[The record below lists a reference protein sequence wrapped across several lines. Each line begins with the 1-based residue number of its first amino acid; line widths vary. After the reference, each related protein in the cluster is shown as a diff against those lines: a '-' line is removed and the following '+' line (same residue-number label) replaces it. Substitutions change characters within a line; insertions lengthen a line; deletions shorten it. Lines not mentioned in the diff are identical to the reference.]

1 MNILY
6 SALDQQVPGTKGGSI
21 HVQSV
26 AEGLAAL
33 GNDVHVLT
41 RRGPGGFPAAPRVWW
56 HDMAPPL
63 GRPQLR
69 WMRAGAV
76 ARLAREIGAN
86 AIIERYYNFGGEGVR
101 AAKRLGVPVMLEVNA
116 PVVDYPGSPKRRLD
130 QALLVEPMRRWREWQ
145 CGAADL
151 IVTPIA
157 RIVPRLVERS
167 RVIELE
173 WGADTDLFRPGVAG
187 TARFEKE
194 AGQVTAVFAGAFRA
208 WHGAA
213 RLVEAIGVL
222 RERGERRLQAV
233 LIGDGPEF
241 ERVRQMAARL
251 DGVTLTG
258 GISHVEMPAQLSAAD
273 IGVAPFDVD
282 AHAPL
287 SLGFYW
293 SPLKVF
299 EYMASGLPVV
309 APRIERLARIA
320 RDGQEALLYDPRDPC
335 GLADCLVRLLDPAL
349 RQRLGTAGRER
360 VVREFSWAAHCAQ
373 LDAALRKVCA
383 CGC

>member
-1 MNILY
+1 
-6 SALDQQVPGTKGGSI
+6 
-21 HVQSV
+21 
-26 AEGLAAL
+26 
-33 GNDVHVLT
+33 VHVLT
-41 RRGPGGFPAAPRVWW
+41 RQGAGGFPVSPRVWW

-63 GRPQLR
+63 AQPQLR

-76 ARLAREIGAN
+76 ERLARQAGAH

-101 AAKRLGVPVMLEVNA
+101 AARRLRVPVMLEVNA
-116 PVVDYPGSPKRRLD
+116 PVVDYPGSPKRRVD
-130 QALLVEPMRRWREWQ
+130 RALLVEPMRRWRDWQ
-145 CGAADL
+145 CRAADL

-157 RIVPRLVERS
+157 SILPAFVERS
-167 RVIELE
+167 RVLELE
-173 WGADTDLFRPGVAG
+173 WGADTERFRPGAAG
-187 TARFEKE
+187 EPRFRREP
-194 AGQVTAVFAGAFRA
+194 GHVTAVFAGAFRA

-222 RERGERRLQAV
+222 RGAGERRVDAV

-241 ERVRQMAARL
+241 ERVRQLASRI

-258 GISHVEMPAQLSAAD
+258 GIGHEEMPAQLAAAD

-299 EYMASGLPVV
+299 EYMACGLPVV
-309 APRIERLARIA
+309 APRIDRLANIV
-320 RDGQEALLYDPRDPC
+320 RDGQEALLYDARDPS
-335 GLADCLVRLLDPAL
+335 GLANCLARLLDAAL
-349 RQRLGTAGRER
+349 RQRLGSAGRER
-360 VVREFSWAAHCAQ
+360 AVREFSWAAHCAR

-383 CGC
+383 CAC